1 MDVINTLDSVLHRAV
16 AGRDGLVG
24 APGIVATATT
34 RNGLIYQGAAGVR
47 CLTGADPMK
56 PDSVLALMS
65 CTKAITG
72 TALMQLWEQRLI
84 NLDQAAKFYVP
95 ELGEI
100 KVLDGFASD
109 GTPIVRPP
117 KVDVTVRHLM
127 LHTAGFGYDFFNYDL
142 LEYGRKMDVPSI
154 VAARM
159 SSLRTVL
166 LFDPGTR
173 WEYGTN
179 IDWAGKVAEAVLQ
192 KPLGDILRERVLD
205 PLEMSDT
212 SHRLSASM
220 QSRRA
225 SIHQRAN
232 DAMTPMPDFILP
244 QQPEQHMGGH
254 FLYGTAIDY
263 IKFIRMIL
271 NDGMGPNGRVLK
283 KETVDLMTSN
293 LLGDLQVT
301 RLPGAIPEL
310 SHDAEFFPGMPKS
323 WGLTWM
329 INDVDAPTGRPA
341 GSVAWA
347 GLANTYYWID
357 RKNGIGG
364 FWGSQILPFV
374 DEVSTGGY
382 LEFETAA
389 YAALNS
395 MVSERIT

>member
-1 MDVINTLDSVLHRAV
+1 M
-16 AGRDGLVG
+16 
-24 APGIVATATT
+24 
-34 RNGLIYQGAAGVR
+34 
-47 CLTGADPMK
+47 TGADPMK

-127 LHTAGFGYDFFNYDL
+127 LHTAGFGFDFFNYDL

-154 VAARM
+154 VAATM

-263 IKFIRMIL
+263 IKFIRMIM
-271 NDGMGPNGRVLK
+271 NEGM
-283 KETVDLMTSN
+283 
-293 LLGDLQVT
+293 
-301 RLPGAIPEL
+301 
-310 SHDAEFFPGMPKS
+310 
-323 WGLTWM
+323 
-329 INDVDAPTGRPA
+329 
-341 GSVAWA
+341 
-347 GLANTYYWID
+347 
-357 RKNGIGG
+357 
-364 FWGSQILPFV
+364 
-374 DEVSTGGY
+374 
-382 LEFETAA
+382 
-389 YAALNS
+389 
-395 MVSERIT
+395 